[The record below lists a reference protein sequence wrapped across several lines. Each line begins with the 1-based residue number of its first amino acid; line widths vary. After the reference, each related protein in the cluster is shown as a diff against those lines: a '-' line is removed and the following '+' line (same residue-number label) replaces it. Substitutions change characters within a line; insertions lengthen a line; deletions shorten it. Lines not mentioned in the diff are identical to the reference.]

1 MFAGMQK
8 IRRTSFQINLASSR
22 GNRFMARYVHNINWM
37 DVRIGVYCRRS
48 TTPRSSPSKSKS
60 SKDEI
65 VVLLDLV
72 AFLFCS

>member
-1 MFAGMQK
+1 
-8 IRRTSFQINLASSR
+8 
-22 GNRFMARYVHNINWM
+22 MARYVHNINWM

-72 AFLFCS
+72 AFLFLLLIRSLNQIYFMLLSNHAEN